1 MRKLSIFENMND
13 DEITYLLKNVG
24 SRKIF
29 FKKDELVFSNL
40 SDNDLMGIIISG
52 SVNIIKYDD
61 KGNRIIIDNLKLN
74 SIFGKP
80 FIYDRDLSVI
90 ASSDS
95 IILFIDYNLLTN
107 NLTIMNNIVNIF
119 SVEMSR
125 KNERIELLSKKTI
138 REKLLCYFYLMSSD
152 KKSKTFNMT
161 ITYIELSDILS
172 VDRSAMMRELRKMKN
187 EKLITIN
194 GKKITILK

>member
-40 SDNDLMGIIISG
+40 SDNVLMGIIISG

-95 IILFIDYNLLTN
+95 IILFIDYSLLTN

>member
-61 KGNRIIIDNLKLN
+61 KGNRIIIDNLKLD

-95 IILFIDYNLLTN
+95 IILFIDYSLLTN